1 MNKIFNKIIVAAIAI
16 TLISCEEVIDF
27 DLDDATPM
35 TVIEANISDT
45 TGPYI
50 VRISQTA
57 GFSQN
62 TTSIGITG
70 AFVTISENLGS
81 TDTLTELTDGYYRT
95 NVLQGVQ
102 NSTYNFT
109 ANVNGTIYSSVSSM
123 SVKTN
128 LDSLFTTTNSG
139 GGFGGGGNQTYV
151 VPKYHDPA
159 GIRNFYRFI
168 LFINGVQTEDVF
180 VQSDEN
186 RDGEIVRQPLRTRE
200 DINLGDLITLEMQ
213 CIDENVYRY
222 YYALAQNF
230 SIGLNQTQTPAN
242 PPTNIDGGKLGVFS
256 AHTIQRKS
264 IVAP

>member
-1 MNKIFNKIIVAAIAI
+1 MKKIFNKIIFSVLAI

-27 DLDDATPM
+27 DLNDATPQ

-70 AFVTISENLGS
+70 AFVTLSDNFGL

-95 NVLQGVQ
+95 NTLHGVQ
-102 NSTYNFT
+102 NSQYNFM
-109 ANVNGTIYSSVSSM
+109 ANVNGNIFSSVSFM
-123 SVKTN
+123 PAKTN
-128 LDSLFTTTNSG
+128 LDSVYTTTNSG
-139 GGFGGGGNQTYV
+139 GGFHDGGNQTYV

-186 RDGEIVRQPLRTRE
+186 RDGAIIKQPLRTR
-200 DINLGDLITLEMQ
+200 DTIKTGDVITLEMQ
-213 CIDENVYRY
+213 CVDEKVYKY
-222 YYALAQNF
+222 FYALSLNF
-230 SIGLNQTQTPAN
+230 KRGLNQTQTPAN
-242 PPTNIDGGKLGVFS
+242 PPTNIVGSKLGYFN
-256 AHTIQRKS
+256 AHTSQKKGITVQ
-264 IVAP
+264 